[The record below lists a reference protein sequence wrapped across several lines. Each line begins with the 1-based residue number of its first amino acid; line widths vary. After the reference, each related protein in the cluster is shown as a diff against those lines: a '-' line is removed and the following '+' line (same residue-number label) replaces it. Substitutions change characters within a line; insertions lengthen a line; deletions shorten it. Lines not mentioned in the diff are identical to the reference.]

1 MERDVTVLI
10 IYNPVAGKGTI
21 GKSIKRI
28 RGLFKENGI
37 NVMSF
42 ATKGQGDAYKAA
54 LTFSK
59 RYGTK
64 PEELDGRDRYF
75 VVSAG
80 GDGTL
85 DEVMR
90 GVLDSQRDVPI
101 GIIPVGSTNDFGYS
115 LNLSGDPLENA
126 RIIIDCI
133 KENKLFRSDIAT
145 LNGKYFTYTA
155 SFGLFSD
162 VSYMTPRKM
171 KNMLGHFA
179 YIAYGAFRLPHTRK
193 IVTQVEYDGKSVKK
207 ELLLGMVVSAKSVGG
222 FRNITGRNVRLDD
235 GEHELLMVLWPK
247 NISSLIKTVKQAF
260 SLMKGNKISEAEAND
275 INRDCGIIIVR
286 AERIGFGFEK
296 KIPFSVDGEEGGEF
310 EKADIKV
317 LNGRIR
323 YICPVN
329 ND

>member
-1 MERDVTVLI
+1 METSATVLI

-21 GKSIKRI
+21 GKNIRRI
-28 RGLFKENGI
+28 RELFKENGI
-37 NVMSF
+37 NVLSF
-42 ATKGQGDAYKAA
+42 ATKGQNDAYRAA

-59 RYGTK
+59 KYGTRH
-64 PEELDGRDRYF
+64 EDLNGRDRYF

-90 GVLDSQRDVPI
+90 GVLDSKRDVPI

-115 LNLSGDPLENA
+115 LGLSGNPMDNA

-133 KENKLFRSDIAT
+133 RDNKLFRSDIAT

-179 YIAYGAFRLPHTRK
+179 YILYGAMRLPRTRK
-193 IVTQVEYDGKSVKK
+193 ICAGIKYDGNDIRK

-222 FRNITGRNVRLDD
+222 FRNITGKNVRLDD
-235 GEHELLMVLWPK
+235 GEHELMMVLWPK
-247 NISSLIKTVKQAF
+247 NITSLIKTVKQAF
-260 SLMKGNKISEAEAND
+260 DLMKGKRAVEKEVNNVD
-275 INRDCGIIIVR
+275 RDYGIIILK
-286 AERIGFGFEK
+286 AKNICFDFERK
-296 KIPFSVDGEEGGEF
+296 TPFSVDGEEGGEF
-310 EKADIKV
+310 EKADIEV